1 MNIAL
6 IAHDA
11 KKELM
16 VQFCIAYC
24 GVLSRHFLCATGTT
38 GKMVAEATGLEIQRF
53 LSGSQGGDQQI
64 AARHDKLDRGA
75 RSGALSREAQDDLR
89 QQIVELQAYRDLLL
103 QEQPEDA
110 PAAFGL
116 IQVRFGRQVAAFEA
130 GAAKTGERLS
140 NLFRFVEAVFGEGQ
154 EMLIL
159 VTELTAGYYSA
170 RFISRHGCAEY
181 FAHNRELLFYERQK
195 ELISQLNDLDIES

>member
-1 MNIAL
+1 M
-6 IAHDA
+6 
-11 KKELM
+11 
-16 VQFCIAYC
+16 
-24 GVLSRHFLCATGTT
+24 
-38 GKMVAEATGLEIQRF
+38 
-53 LSGSQGGDQQI
+53 
-64 AARHDKLDRGA
+64 
-75 RSGALSREAQDDLR
+75 
-89 QQIVELQAYRDLLL
+89 
-103 QEQPEDA
+103 
-110 PAAFGL
+110 
-116 IQVRFGRQVAAFEA
+116 RFGRQVAAFEA
-130 GAAKTGERLS
+130 GATKTGERLS